1 MREIM
6 ITLGAKIKLLVSV
19 GDPPMGVFCPCGC
32 GRELPIPNTP
42 FTHDI
47 KEFGNIIWQQL
58 VLDKGVEGAIVSLHE
73 AVDIG

>member
-1 MREIM
+1 MV
-6 ITLGAKIKLLVSV
+6 TLGAKIKLLVSA

-32 GRELPIPNTP
+32 GCGRELPIPNTT
-42 FTHDI
+42 FTHDT